1 MACTYLDRGA
11 SSVKVLTAA
20 DKPMELI
27 EPMQKEAVPVVRG
40 RYESEL
46 SINPMQSSCRCPDAR
61 PNQSERKS
69 LVVPDVRCFR
79 VGYGPG

>member
-27 EPMQKEAVPVVRG
+27 EPMQKEAVPVVTG
-40 RYESEL
+40 GMKA
-46 SINPMQSSCRCPDAR
+46 N
-61 PNQSERKS
+61 
-69 LVVPDVRCFR
+69 
-79 VGYGPG
+79 